1 LENLPPEIR
10 RHVDIP
16 AFRDI
21 IISLGYIAIEDAI
34 KQKDGTYTFDLQRI
48 AARIP
53 EQQPFMLS
61 VQRFTR
67 PYRKE
72 MRRFVFLEN
81 YSHDQAAYQKW
92 KAAHPNLLTVSSLS
106 EWGNEAFILPRRIAS
121 YVESGE
127 LSQEEIQKIHTDWPE
142 DLNSRTEY
150 IEKRL
155 KPMVDRHAAT
165 WFNDPG
171 LLHALEGAWCIN
183 HLAGYW
189 GVKVLTME
197 TSRSFALWQL
207 QLMFNRGAARQ
218 FNRLWGWYAASF
230 LTAYNSKGEW
240 VTDSEP
246 AAFDRAPGRWAPGCG
261 LSQNAIERVYRMAF
275 FSGANFFEREDTDS
289 NFWNPRLTGE
299 ERWKPAPE
307 GQMFIDFHTFSRKH
321 PDRGAAYT
329 PVALLVPH
337 DRGSFRTIGK
347 AFRRFRY
354 LKSDHM
360 FDAFIATLYAHCPV
374 KSALKKGIERTLRNS
389 PYGDIFDIL
398 TPDFPDQSSFR
409 GILPAYKVAVL
420 IGEYPEHPEMAA
432 SLQEYVRNGGTLVL
446 NARHLEKNFKA
457 DFTGVTP
464 CGVAGHDGAYVLEKL
479 ELSGASSILSD
490 SSGNALFTSFRYG
503 KGNVIVAAPHWLVPD
518 FDDSG
523 DLGDYILSD
532 TENGK
537 MHFKYI
543 QALLQQICRET
554 LPVRVHGDIQYGLN
568 KTPTGWWIYLF
579 NNEGIQK
586 FTDTPETFDPAKK
599 ATVSIDLGALQPKRT
614 VELISG
620 KPVSAPG
627 NRIETEVDPGRYQLF
642 QIEL

>member
-1 LENLPPEIR
+1 
-10 RHVDIP
+10 
-16 AFRDI
+16 
-21 IISLGYIAIEDAI
+21 
-34 KQKDGTYTFDLQRI
+34 
-48 AARIP
+48 
-53 EQQPFMLS
+53 
-61 VQRFTR
+61 
-67 PYRKE
+67 
-72 MRRFVFLEN
+72 
-81 YSHDQAAYQKW
+81 
-92 KAAHPNLLTVSSLS
+92 
-106 EWGNEAFILPRRIAS
+106 
-121 YVESGE
+121 
-127 LSQEEIQKIHTDWPE
+127 
-142 DLNSRTEY
+142 
-150 IEKRL
+150 
-155 KPMVDRHAAT
+155 
-165 WFNDPG
+165 
-171 LLHALEGAWCIN
+171 
-183 HLAGYW
+183 
-189 GVKVLTME
+189 
-197 TSRSFALWQL
+197 
-207 QLMFNRGAARQ
+207 
-218 FNRLWGWYAASF
+218 
-230 LTAYNSKGEW
+230 
-240 VTDSEP
+240 
-246 AAFDRAPGRWAPGCG
+246 
-261 LSQNAIERVYRMAF
+261 
-275 FSGANFFEREDTDS
+275 
-289 NFWNPRLTGE
+289 
-299 ERWKPAPE
+299 
-307 GQMFIDFHTFSRKH
+307 
-321 PDRGAAYT
+321 
-329 PVALLVPH
+329 
-337 DRGSFRTIGK
+337 
-347 AFRRFRY
+347 
-354 LKSDHM
+354 M
-360 FDAFIATLYAHCPV
+360 FDAFIATLYTHCPV
-374 KSALKKGIERTLRNS
+374 NPALKKGIEQTLRNS

-554 LPVRVHGDIQYGLN
+554 LPIRVHGDIQYGLN

-599 ATVSIDLGALQPKRT
+599 ATVSIDLGALQPKRI

-627 NRIETEVDPGRYQLF
+627 NRIETEVNPGRYQLL